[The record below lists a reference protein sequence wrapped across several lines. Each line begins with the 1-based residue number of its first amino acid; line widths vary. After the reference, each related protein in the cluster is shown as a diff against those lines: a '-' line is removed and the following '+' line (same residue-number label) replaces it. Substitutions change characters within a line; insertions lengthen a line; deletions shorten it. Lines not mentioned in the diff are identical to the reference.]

1 MNNSWV
7 TDSVLGTPFQQLT
20 FDFGTEPTEHTTA
33 YATLVRYTGSSGA
46 DSLADDWAARPA
58 ILWIHGLTDY
68 FFHKHV
74 AEYFHHQGFAF
85 YALDLRKCGR
95 SLRDGQTAHH
105 CLDIAEYYEELDA
118 AAELITAAHE
128 QAPHK
133 RIIPLA
139 HSTGGL
145 IAPLWLDYLRR
156 EKPQLHAHCAALVL
170 NSPWMELPVS
180 DFLAKIAR
188 PVLAGV
194 GKIFP
199 GIPFPGGVMDVYGRS
214 LHQDY
219 DGEWDIDLRF
229 KPLGGFNKH
238 MGWIRAI
245 ITAQGRI
252 HRDEINAGVPVLTL
266 SSTQSAVGT
275 STMDKAQQADIILD
289 VEHMWKWT
297 PYLAPDVTL
306 APLEGA
312 MHDVFLSRLAVRE
325 NACET
330 TFTWLERNGVITH

>member
-33 YATLVRYTGSSGA
+33 YATLVRYTGSSGP

-133 RIIPLA
+133 R
-139 HSTGGL
+139 
-145 IAPLWLDYLRR
+145 
-156 EKPQLHAHCAALVL
+156 
-170 NSPWMELPVS
+170 
-180 DFLAKIAR
+180 
-188 PVLAGV
+188 
-194 GKIFP
+194 
-199 GIPFPGGVMDVYGRS
+199 
-214 LHQDY
+214 
-219 DGEWDIDLRF
+219 
-229 KPLGGFNKH
+229 
-238 MGWIRAI
+238 
-245 ITAQGRI
+245 
-252 HRDEINAGVPVLTL
+252 
-266 SSTQSAVGT
+266 AV
-275 STMDKAQQADIILD
+275 
-289 VEHMWKWT
+289 
-297 PYLAPDVTL
+297 
-306 APLEGA
+306 
-312 MHDVFLSRLAVRE
+312 
-325 NACET
+325 
-330 TFTWLERNGVITH
+330 